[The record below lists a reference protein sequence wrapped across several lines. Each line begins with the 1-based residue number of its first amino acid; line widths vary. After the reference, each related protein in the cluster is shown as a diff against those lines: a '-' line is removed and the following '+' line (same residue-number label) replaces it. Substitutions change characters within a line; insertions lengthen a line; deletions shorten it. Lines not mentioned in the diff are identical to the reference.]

1 MSAHHEHHQQ
11 DVPRGILIAAG
22 MMIAFT
28 IALVGAARLELLPEV
43 ERSAVEQVASR
54 DLQFQDSADGSIL
67 VVDAEAGEQIDRVEP
82 GTNGFLRATMRGLAN
97 ERKQRG
103 LSREVPFRLT
113 YWEDGSLSLDDLAT
127 GQRVNLEAFGPT
139 NAGVF
144 AALLNDGEAAQ

>member
-1 MSAHHEHHQQ
+1 MSAHHDHHQQ

-22 MMIAFT
+22 LMIAFT

-43 ERSAVEQVASR
+43 ERPAVDEVVSR
-54 DLQFQDSADGSIL
+54 DIQFQDSADGSIS
-67 VVDAEAGEQIDRVEP
+67 VVDASAGKEIDRLEP
-82 GTNGFLRATMRGLAN
+82 GTNGFLRATVRGLAT
-97 ERKQRG
+97 ERKQLG
-103 LSREVPFRLT
+103 LGSEAPFRLT

-144 AALLNDGEAAQ
+144 AALLGYREAAQ